1 MCYANAVYAAAAGW
15 CVKGHRKPC
24 KDVRSGC
31 GLILSL
37 EGRKMYPSTSLNDRK
52 FPTLDA
58 YRIRKTTIERTPLR
72 CKTVYG
78 SATLDGLN
86 RAKAEEFSV

>member
-1 MCYANAVYAAAAGW
+1 
-15 CVKGHRKPC
+15 
-24 KDVRSGC
+24 
-31 GLILSL
+31 
-37 EGRKMYPSTSLNDRK
+37 MYPSTSLNDRK